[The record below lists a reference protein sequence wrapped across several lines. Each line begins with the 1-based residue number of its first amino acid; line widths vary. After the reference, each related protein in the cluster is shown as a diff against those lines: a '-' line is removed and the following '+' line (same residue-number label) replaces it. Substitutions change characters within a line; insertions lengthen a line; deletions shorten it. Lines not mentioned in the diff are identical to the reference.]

1 MMKAWLC
8 FGLVLCALLPV
19 GCGRASISTRPGTAT
34 VTPEPS
40 QAVPAG
46 PPAGAQHAI
55 LVALAPGS
63 APQAVAARILGRP
76 AYVQPAWRGGA
87 NPPPPRPGGRGAYV
101 IPVLPSEEQQ
111 ALTRAKGDKEVT
123 SAELVAWPPDLP

>member
-1 MMKAWLC
+1 MA
-8 FGLVLCALLPV
+8 P
-19 GCGRASISTRPGTAT
+19 
-34 VTPEPS
+34 
-40 QAVPAG
+40 G

-63 APQAVAARILGRP
+63 TPQAVAARILGRP

-87 NPPPPRPGGRGAYV
+87 NPPPPRLGGRGAYV

-111 ALTRAKGDKEVT
+111 ALVRAKGDKDVI
-123 SAELVAWPPDLP
+123 SAQLVAWPPDLP